1 MAAIQEATLHRW
13 DDIPLETLNPL
24 LDRRLVSGQRAMLA
38 HVHLKKGCIVPLHSH
53 DNEQFTYVLDGALRL
68 WVGEDDPVEHV
79 VRAGEVLHI
88 PSNVPHKAEALE
100 DTVDLDVFTPI
111 RQDWL
116 DGTDSYFH
124 NTDDQAATKE

>member
-1 MAAIQEATLHRW
+1 MSSVTLFNW
-13 DDIPLETLNPL
+13 ESMPKESVTDVI
-24 LDRRLVSGQRAMLA
+24 DRRVVTGERTMLA
-38 HVHLKKGCIVPLHSH
+38 HVYLKKGSVVPQHSH
-53 DNEQFTYVLDGALRL
+53 DNEQFTYILDGALHFFIGADESEE
-68 WVGEDDPVEHV
+68 VI

-88 PSNVPHKAEALE
+88 PPNVPHKAIALE

-124 NTDDQAATKE
+124 AED